1 MVALV
6 IEGGTG
12 AAAIVSVN
20 VAVPVPPAPVALNVT
35 LYDPACVGVPV
46 IAPVVVSTVRPVG
59 RPVAL

>member
-1 MVALV
+1 M

-20 VAVPVPPAPVALNVT
+20 VAVPVPPAPVALSVT
-35 LYDPACVGVPV
+35 LYDPACAGVPV
-46 IAPVVVSTVRPVG
+46 IAPVVVLTVRPVG